1 LLDDA
6 AAPNEFALQEMGKI
20 IQGKIGRRQSRD
32 LEIEISFFEALS
44 HRDPDNVELL
54 QLLGDD
60 LSDAARYADG
70 LKVDERL
77 VALRPLDANIR
88 FNYACS
94 LALTGA
100 LDQSC
105 IELETAFNL
114 GYRDVRWLQEDPDLD
129 ALRKHPGYRKIRA
142 RIRALDKDKDKDADT
157 SGTVAEA

>member
-1 LLDDA
+1 
-6 AAPNEFALQEMGKI
+6 MGKT
-20 IQGKIGRRQSRD
+20 IQRKLGRRQTRD

-44 HRDPDNVELL
+44 HRDPENVELL

-60 LSDAARYADG
+60 FSDAARHADG

-77 VALRPLDANIR
+77 VALRPQDANIR

-105 IELETAFNL
+105 VELETAFNL

-142 RIRALDKDKDKDADT
+142 RIRALDKDKDADT